1 RDEMTDDILQ
11 PPASPPPPPIQFA
24 AKVHPLDR
32 SGDDGQALA
41 AESARIRL
49 AWAKLIW
56 LLSFLG
62 VLLALSYLV
71 PYIAERTQY
80 AITRGKQRAEHDF
93 AREHIGQSPIAD
105 MSRAYQMVSQVVSP
119 SVVHINTTGSEA
131 MTILPLANRT
141 RTRIP
146 AEGQG
151 SGVIMEASGYILTNN
166 H

>member
-1 RDEMTDDILQ
+1 MTDDILQ
-11 PPASPPPPPIQFA
+11 SPASPPPPPFQTA

-32 SGDDGQALA
+32 LGDDGQALA

-80 AITRGKQRAEHDF
+80 ASTRDNQRAELDF
-93 AREHIGQSPIAD
+93 AREHISESP
-105 MSRAYQMVSQVVSP
+105 
-119 SVVHINTTGSEA
+119 
-131 MTILPLANRT
+131 
-141 RTRIP
+141 
-146 AEGQG
+146 
-151 SGVIMEASGYILTNN
+151 
-166 H
+166 